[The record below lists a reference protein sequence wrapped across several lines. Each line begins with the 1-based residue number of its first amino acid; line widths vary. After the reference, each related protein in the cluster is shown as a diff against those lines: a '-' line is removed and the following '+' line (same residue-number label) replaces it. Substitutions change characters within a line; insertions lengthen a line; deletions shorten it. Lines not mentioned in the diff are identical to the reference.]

1 MNTLFSFRRLMAII
15 TKEAIQMRRDR
26 ITFAMMLVVPLMQ
39 LLLFGFAINN
49 DPKGLP
55 AALVTTSQ
63 DHYTRA
69 MVSAM
74 ENTGYYRFDH
84 VVASAEEADRLMAG
98 AADFAG
104 KVEIHEMVMDGDVMK
119 MREIEGG
126 VEIPAGGEVVLKP
139 GGLHVMFMQ
148 LDQQL
153 EEGAKLPATLTFEKA
168 GDVTV
173 TFNVE
178 SLEQIRE
185 HLGGGMEHGSM
196 DQ

>member
-1 MNTLFSFRRLMAII
+1 MNKFILTAAATLLAGASA
-15 TKEAIQMRRDR
+15 
-26 ITFAMMLVVPLMQ
+26 FAHEEHKAGDLVIDHPV
-39 LLLFGFAINN
+39 ARAT
-49 DPKGLP
+49 P
-55 AALVTTSQ
+55 ANAP
-63 DHYTRA
+63 
-69 MVSAM
+69 VSGGYM
-74 ENTGYYRFDH
+74 TIRNTG
-84 VVASAEEADRLMAG
+84 EEADRLMAG